1 MDPCNAILRC
11 LGLDSPAH
19 YDELEQQP
27 ALGFTH
33 EKKQHPQT
41 TQFLAEDILST
52 LYAAD
57 TNDEH
62 LVQHLQ
68 EVVHET
74 GWYESLAAAV
84 LNGLENALK
93 AGAPMGEA
101 MKGAY
106 EKAAQ
111 VVEAMWGFAKDHPVF
126 CAFVAL
132 AILAILVPWAI
143 EALGFAELGPVEGT
157 FATWWQSTYGGYVPA
172 GSLFSF
178 FQRLGMVWRLKM

>member
-1 MDPCNAILRC
+1 MCPCNSVLEC
-11 LGLDSPAH
+11 LGLGRPAH
-19 YDELEQQP
+19 NDELEQP
-27 ALGFTH
+27 ALCFTH
-33 EKKQHPQT
+33 EKKQHLQT

-52 LYAAD
+52 LYATD

-62 LVQHLQ
+62 LVQRLQ
-68 EVVHET
+68 EVVRET

-93 AGAPMGEA
+93 AGTPMGEA

-111 VVEAMWGFAKDHPVF
+111 VVAAMWGFTKDHPVF

-132 AILAILVPWAI
+132 GILAILVPWAI
-143 EALGFAELGPVEGT
+143 AALGFGAEGVIEGT
-157 FATWWQSTYGGYVPA
+157 TVVVDVQEDILMRRFN
-172 GSLFSF
+172 LFVC
-178 FQRLGMVWRLKM
+178 RNLRCLVADDI